1 MHTTFKSKLL
11 IDIFVLIIAQ
21 NQHRNRFFVS
31 YLYIHRSSFYYQ
43 WNN

>member
-21 NQHRNRFFVS
+21 SHHRNCFFVS
-31 YLYIHRSSFYYQ
+31 YLYINRFSFYYQ